1 MPSWPTFPSHDA
13 ISLLQALSILI
24 PLEVW
29 YPQWAVRSLSIPSA
43 HYKPMAI
50 LRGLSPIPAALQ
62 QPHSLL
68 PHLPKG
74 LQV

>member
-24 PLEVW
+24 PLEAW

-43 HYKPMAI
+43 HYKPMA
-50 LRGLSPIPAALQ
+50 
-62 QPHSLL
+62 LL
-68 PHLPKG
+68 
-74 LQV
+74 